1 MPGAPATPEPT
12 LPDDPAVLRGMV
24 RELLATNRGQQ
35 RRIEHLE
42 HRLDLLLKRV
52 YGPRA
57 DTLNPDQPSL
67 FGDPPRDIPPP
78 PPAAEATPR
87 PKPAG
92 HGRRSLPTNLRRETE
107 VIDIPE
113 AEKRAVGGTWIR
125 IGEAVSERLDYT
137 PASLFV

>member
-1 MPGAPATPEPT
+1 MPDAPAPLGPT
-12 LPDDPAVLRGMV
+12 LPDDPAVLQGMV

-67 FGDPPRDIPPP
+67 FGDPPPAVPPP
-78 PPAAEATPR
+78 PPVAEPTPR
-87 PKPAG
+87 PKPKG
-92 HGRRSLPTNLRRETE
+92 HGRRSLPANLRRETE

-113 AEKRAVGGTWIR
+113 AEK
-125 IGEAVSERLDYT
+125 L
-137 PASLFV
+137 